1 MTIDLVLMKSK
12 PTYGTKGAKMVVGNK
27 TVGKIYWT
35 FKPEAKIL
43 TIDYISVSAKE
54 RKKGYARAAIQAL
67 MEDHPM
73 ATQVKTTTIRKTNK
87 GSIALFK
94 GLGFTMDK
102 TKGGQWVG
110 VLKPQT
116 TKIEPDQALLL
127 RLFVATHF
135 HTLLDHSP
143 EKFKSKKDWIN
154 GTLEPACLFFA
165 DKAVDTLA
173 APPQLKTRDELFHF
187 HLHAI
192 KLSLDVWK
200 KDGLLKRNA
209 KIFDK
214 IYDVAYEYATLHP
227 FDKGPIPYRN
237 ARGKAQVLIKKI
249 H

>member
-1 MTIDLVLMKSK
+1 MQLVPLKSK
-12 PTYGTKGAKMVVGNK
+12 PTYGAKGAKMVVNNK
-27 TVGKIYWT
+27 TVGKLYWT
-35 FKPEAKIL
+35 YTPETKIL

-54 RKKGYARAAIQAL
+54 RKKGYAKAAIQAL
-67 MEDHPM
+67 VEDHPM

-110 VLKPQT
+110 KLKPQP

-143 EKFKSKKDWIN
+143 EKFKSNKDWVN
-154 GTLEPACLFFA
+154 GTLEQACLSFA
-165 DKAVDTLA
+165 AKAVDTLA
-173 APPQLKTRDELFHF
+173 APPQFKTRDELFHF

-192 KLSLDVWK
+192 KLSLEKWK

-209 KIFDK
+209 KTLDK
-214 IYDVAYEYATLHP
+214 IYALAHSYAKMNPLDH
-227 FDKGPIPYRN
+227 GPIPYRSQW
-237 ARGKAQVLIKKI
+237 GKAQVLIKEL

>member
-12 PTYGTKGAKMVVGNK
+12 PTYGAKGAKMVVGKK
-27 TVGKIYWT
+27 TVGKLYWT
-35 FKPEAKIL
+35 YTPETKIL

-110 VLKPQT
+110 VLKPQP

-143 EKFKSKKDWIN
+143 EKFKSKKIGSMAPLNKPVCRLRPRQLTHWPHRLRSRQGMSFSIFICTPSSCHLRN
-154 GTLEPACLFFA
+154 GKRTASSNGMP
-165 DKAVDTLA
+165 
-173 APPQLKTRDELFHF
+173 
-187 HLHAI
+187 
-192 KLSLDVWK
+192 
-200 KDGLLKRNA
+200 GLLTR
-209 KIFDK
+209 FMPWR
-214 IYDVAYEYATLHP
+214 TLTP
-227 FDKGPIPYRN
+227 R
-237 ARGKAQVLIKKI
+237 
-249 H
+249 